1 MDRKRKKTNG
11 HLQIFRIQIV
21 VLLVSILSGC
31 ASSRQAQT
39 STLSKSEMESLV
51 IQQQTDEEYIIQPGD
66 QIEIAV
72 WGYEEFNTT
81 KTVNSQNIITVPL
94 AGEIRAGGIS
104 KEKFKDSLRDHL
116 SEYIK
121 GDINFS
127 VTITSAQNNT
137 VSVLG
142 SVGRPDNYQIINTTS
157 LFEILSKAG
166 GTTEQA
172 DLRSIRIYQ
181 QGDAQEPVEVNL
193 ADYLKRKQSGPVAVV
208 HPGDIVYVPQQE
220 NVMQELSGFFRD
232 VVLLFGMFRVFN

>member
-1 MDRKRKKTNG
+1 MERRLKKPTG
-11 HLQIFRIQIV
+11 QIQIFIVQIL
-21 VLLVSILSGC
+21 VLLTVILSGC

-39 STLSKSEMESLV
+39 GTLSKSEMESLI
-51 IQQQTDEEYIIQPGD
+51 IQQRTDEEYIIQPGD
-66 QIEIAV
+66 QIELAV

-81 KTVNSQNIITVPL
+81 KTVNSQGVITVPL
-94 AGEIRAGGIS
+94 IGEIQAEGIS
-104 KEKFKDSLRDHL
+104 KEKFKENLRTNL

-121 GDINFS
+121 GDINFT
-127 VTITSAQNNT
+127 VTITSAQMNT

-142 SVGRPDNYQIINTTS
+142 SVGRPDNYQIINSIS

-181 QGDAQEPVEVNL
+181 KGDAQEPVEVNL

-220 NVMQELSGFFRD
+220 NVMKELSSFFRD